1 MLINNVSTNI
11 NTCFGDEN

>member
-11 NTCFGDEN
+11 NTCFGEN